1 MDTWILNKIGYDLND
16 NLDKDSL
23 RKTLDKYQLRKL
35 KENLSY
41 VKGNSTF
48 YKNHLKDIS
57 VKDINSFK
65 DFETVPF
72 TSAKNLRDGALRF
85 LCVSQSEISRIVSLN
100 TSGTSGTPKRI
111 YFTEQDQELTIDFF
125 HKGMRCIVKK
135 GDKVLILLPG
145 RASGSVGDL
154 LCSGLERDSVCCFKF
169 GPIKDTNDVAK
180 LIEKEKINC
189 IIGIPIQVL
198 ALKREKVDIFNKYV
212 TRVLLSTDYV
222 PQTLINEI
230 SSDKCKVFTHY
241 GMTEMGLGGGVECQ
255 ALDGYHMREADLYF
269 EVINP
274 KTQKKV
280 DDGEYGEIVF
290 TTLTRVGMPLIR
302 YRCGDIGRFISTP
315 CLCGSMLKTMERVSG
330 RIANSVELF
339 DNKYLYMKDLD
350 EVLLRRKEISNYEV
364 SLEKHEFYS
373 IVINLKITKED
384 FEKLKNNIYNDLC
397 QIPNIG
403 EGVKKGVIRLVLQI
417 ASDGIY
423 TGNGTFK
430 RIIKD
435 LR

>member
-1 MDTWILNKIGYDLND
+1 MDTWILNKIGYNIHN

-23 RKTLDKYQLRKL
+23 RRILDKYQLRKL
-35 KENLSY
+35 KENLCY
-41 VKGNSTF
+41 VKENSIF
-48 YKNHLKDIS
+48 YKEFLKNIS
-57 VKDINSFK
+57 VKDINTFK
-65 DFETVPF
+65 DFENVPF
-72 TSAKNLRDGALRF
+72 TTPKHLKDGPLKF

-111 YFTEQDQELTIDFF
+111 YFTKQDQELTVDFF
-125 HKGMRCIVKK
+125 HKGMRCIVQK

-145 RASGSVGDL
+145 ETPGSVGDL
-154 LCSGLERDSVCCFKF
+154 LCRGLERDNVCAFKF
-169 GPIKDTNDVAK
+169 GPIKDPRDVAK

-198 ALKREKVDIFNKYV
+198 ALSREQEDIFNKYI

-222 PQTLINEI
+222 PQTLINQL
-230 SSDKCKVFTHY
+230 SSDKCMVFTHY
-241 GMTEMGLGGGVECQ
+241 GMTEMGLGGGVECH
-255 ALDGYHMREADLYF
+255 ALNGYHMREGDLYF

-274 KTQKKV
+274 NTQKRV
-280 DDGEYGEIVF
+280 NDGQYGEIVF
-290 TTLTRVGMPLIR
+290 TTLTRTGMPLIR

-315 CLCGSMLKTMERVSG
+315 CLCGSMLKTMERISG
-330 RIANSVELF
+330 RIENSVELF
-339 DNKYLYMKDLD
+339 ENKYLYMKDLD
-350 EVLLRRKEISNYEV
+350 EVLLKRKEISNYEV
-364 SLEKHEFYS
+364 SLEKCEVS
-373 IVINLKITKED
+373 SVVINLKITRED
-384 FEKLKNNIYNDLC
+384 FQLMKNNIYNDLC

-417 ASDGIY
+417 ASEGIY